1 MDCFLVYAFSLI
13 DVLYFLAI
21 FKLLRGLCELI
32 NKDIPMSKNR
42 MNNLVF
48 NLIYDSFF
56 DSFTIAFFNRLSKN
70 SVFSNHLAKV
80 TSSIP
85 PEYDDQVK
93 KILCVL
99 HEMKLRKIGDE
110 LDHIKHIITIL
121 HNELLP
127 LKSLPVLYLKVI
139 KEANIAE
146 RNDILSKCK
155 DSSELLQIKNLLF
168 PINHAINNTDLTTT
182 RLGLIEEEDVVGTIG
197 NNDNQWS
204 ETSV

>member
-13 DVLYFLAI
+13 DVLYFLTI

-42 MNNLVF
+42 MNNLAF

-110 LDHIKHIITIL
+110 LDRINIL
-121 HNELLP
+121 
-127 LKSLPVLYLKVI
+127 
-139 KEANIAE
+139 
-146 RNDILSKCK
+146 
-155 DSSELLQIKNLLF
+155 LLF
-168 PINHAINNTDLTTT
+168 CIMNYYL
-182 RLGLIEEEDVVGTIG
+182 
-197 NNDNQWS
+197 
-204 ETSV
+204 